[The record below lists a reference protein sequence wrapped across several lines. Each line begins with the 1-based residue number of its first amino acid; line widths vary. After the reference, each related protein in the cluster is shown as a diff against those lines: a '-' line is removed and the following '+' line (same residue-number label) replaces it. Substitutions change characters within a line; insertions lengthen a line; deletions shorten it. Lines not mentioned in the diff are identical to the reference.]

1 MESILIC
8 DDNKEIVDALK
19 IYLGTVGCTLYTAAN
34 GVEALDVVDNH
45 PIDLILMDIM
55 MPGMD
60 GLTATAQL
68 REKGN
73 IPIILLT
80 AKSEEGDMILG
91 LEMGA
96 DDYIT
101 KPFRPM
107 ELLARVK
114 STLRRYKQLGGAAK
128 EVPEGVLQV
137 GGLALNDEQKIVMLE
152 GEPVSLTPLEFKL
165 LHFLMQHP
173 GQVFSGKKLYQQ
185 VWEEETLSGEG
196 AVAVH
201 IRHLREKLEID
212 PANPRLI
219 QVVWGQGYKLVQPK
233 VRNEG

>member
-8 DDNKEIVDALK
+8 DDNQDIVDALK
-19 IYLGTVGCTLYTAAN
+19 IYLNEAGYQLYTAAN
-34 GVEALDVVDNH
+34 GVEALEVVEQNH
-45 PIDLILMDIM
+45 IDLILMDIM

-60 GLTATAQL
+60 GLTATARL
-68 REKGN
+68 RQQGN

-80 AKSEEGDMILG
+80 AKSEESDMVQG
-91 LEMGA
+91 LEIGA

-114 STLRRYKQLGGAAK
+114 STLRRYKQLGGASQTPA
-128 EVPEGVLQV
+128 EGLQV
-137 GGLALNDEQKIVMLE
+137 AGLQLDEEQKTVLLE
-152 GEPVSLTPLEFKL
+152 GEVISLTPLEYKL
-165 LHFLMQHP
+165 LKFLMQHP
-173 GQVFSGKKLYQQ
+173 GEVFPGKELYAR
-185 VWEEETLSGEG
+185 VWGESPLSGDS

-219 QVVWGQGYKLVQPK
+219 QVVWGQGYKLNVPK
-233 VRNEG
+233 QRGQTT